1 MLEENVAG
9 VLVPEETEGEME
21 VTPAHEERE
30 DDVEYVP
37 TLLEPE
43 EPTEYW
49 HADDEEERRPEEEE
63 DSREEGPRDVK
74 LTLLPEDGHN
84 EENVEEAGFNQ
95 TTQRA
100 LQTKWTA
107 DTRKKMLAAGLYKR
121 HSLQDP
127 LLVGFANYLLHTLG
141 VRHFRQEVEDVARFL
156 FYMNPKVAN
165 LDFVKDVEK
174 VNSFFTNLRDLNLA
188 NQTIFNYLKHVRRF
202 MTYNVRASNL
212 FEKNRALFRSCEF
225 FRTVTEDI
233 QKRLSKGISREVV
246 SKSWVMS

>member
-1 MLEENVAG
+1 MKSVKMMLKMYPPYWSLKSLQNTGMLMMKKKEDQKKKVTDVE
-9 VLVPEETEGEME
+9 LTLPPEE
-21 VTPAHEERE
+21 
-30 DDVEYVP
+30 
-37 TLLEPE
+37 
-43 EPTEYW
+43 
-49 HADDEEERRPEEEE
+49 
-63 DSREEGPRDVK
+63 
-74 LTLLPEDGHN
+74 GHN
-84 EENVEEAGFNQ
+84 EENVEEAGFDQ

-107 DTRKKMLAAGLYKR
+107 DPRKMMLAAGLYKR

-127 LLVGFANYLLHTLG
+127 LLVGCTNYLLHTLG

-174 VNSFFTNLRDLNLA
+174 VNSFFTKLRDLNLA

-202 MTYNVRASNL
+202 MTYNVRAANL
-212 FEKNRALFRSCEF
+212 FEKKCALFRSCEF
-225 FRTVTEDI
+225 FMTVTEDI

-246 SKSWVMS
+246 SKRISPNPKTLLGNLKTGTP